1 MKMNR
6 NRSIKQI
13 IAGMIG
19 IVLIVLGAS
28 SINAEARVWKD
39 NKGNSVEA
47 EYVGYEKTAQGLM
60 VKLKSAKGPIKLPFS
75 QLSAAD
81 QAFVKEQAA
90 AQPAISGTPSQK
102 IDQMI
107 LNKLKDADAEIRAR
121 GAALGKEKGLSKL
134 ERTKKAEELVY
145 EMKMTRPNKRTTD
158 QQFVRRI
165 YLDVAGRIPTYSEAT
180 DFLESGDK
188 NKRAKLI
195 DELLDSEAYVM
206 NMFNWY
212 SDLLRI
218 RDGVVMGGGGQLKA
232 IGYVDWVKDS
242 VRQNKPFDKMVQ
254 EMLTATGTLWDNPAT
269 GYLVTDNGMPLCN
282 LSNTFTVFLGTE
294 ITCAQCHDHPFEEVY
309 QMDFF
314 KMASFFGKTS
324 TRGGGGAMMA
334 MSNKNSSRGERD
346 RLNKL
351 LLDGGKLRRNAKTD
365 NQLNQILGTYGY
377 NVHDE
382 NGNVIK
388 LPHDYKYDDADP
400 NSAVAPAAYFG
411 SKVDVS
417 KFENPRQAFA
427 MWMTSKENPRFTVN
441 LVNRLW
447 KRAFGLAQIEPVD
460 NIPGDLGGQ
469 AQNYELLKFLE
480 DTMHELDY
488 DTKAFMRVI
497 YNTQAYQR
505 EACHVSPTLTQIDR
519 GEYHFPEPIL
529 RRMTAEQIWDS
540 LVTLTTSNPESMQ
553 RRGLEDYQAV
563 MNTDLSTLKT
573 ADDVMNF
580 KKQFASVGAIKGMS
594 GEMGSKEAMAAS
606 RVGGEQMVRASE
618 LSIPQRPGTFL
629 RMFGQSNKQLI
640 ENNTTQG
647 STPQVMALLNGKITN
662 QVLTNA
668 KAHLVNEVVNNTRG
682 KGDKTEKIFMSI
694 LGRYPTSGEKSAASS
709 GMRASRDKDK
719 PMSKEQME
727 VAKMGNVIWALL
739 NTREFLFIQ

>member
-1 MKMNR
+1 MNR
-6 NRSIKQI
+6 NNITKQI
-13 IAGMIG
+13 GAALVGM
-19 IVLIVLGAS
+19 VLITS
-28 SINAEARVWKD
+28 SISANARVWKD
-39 NKGNSVEA
+39 QKGHEVEA

-60 VKLKSAKGPIKLPFS
+60 VKLKSAKGDIKLPFL
-75 QLSAAD
+75 QLSAED
-81 QAFVKEQAA
+81 QAYVKEQAA
-90 AQPAISGTPSQK
+90 SQAPVLSGSPSQK

-107 LNKLKDADAEIRAR
+107 MTKLKAANAEIRAR
-121 GAALGKEKGLSKL
+121 GAALSKEEGLSKL
-134 ERTKKAEELVY
+134 ERQKKAEELVY
-145 EMKMTRPNKRTTD
+145 EEKMTLPNKRMSD
-158 QQFVRRI
+158 QQFVRRV
-165 YLDVAGRIPTYSEAT
+165 YLDIAGRIPTYNEAV
-180 DFLESGDK
+180 DFLESGGKD
-188 NKRAKLI
+188 KRAKLI

-242 VRQNKPFDKMVQ
+242 IRENKPFDKIVQ

-309 QMDFF
+309 QMDFY
-314 KMASFFGKTS
+314 KMASFFGETN
-324 TRGGGGAMMA
+324 TRGGGSMMA
-334 MSNKNSSRGERD
+334 MGKKNRSRSERD

-351 LLDGGKLRRNAKTD
+351 LLDGGKLRKNAKTD

-377 NVHDE
+377 NVSDGG
-382 NGNVIK
+382 GNKVK

-400 NSAVAPAAYFG
+400 NAAVAPATYFG
-411 SKVDVS
+411 EKVDVS
-417 KFENPRQAFA
+417 KHGSPRQAFA
-427 MWMTSKENPRFTVN
+427 VWMTSKENPRFTVN

-488 DTKAFMRVI
+488 DVRGFMRVL
-497 YNTQAYQR
+497 YNTDAYQR

-519 GEYHFPEPIL
+519 GEYHFAEPVL
-529 RRMTAEQIWDS
+529 RRMTAEQLWDS

-563 MNTDLSTLKT
+563 MNTDLATLKT
-573 ADDVMNF
+573 ADEVMNF
-580 KKQFASVGAIKGMS
+580 KKQFASVGSIKGMS

-618 LSIPQRPGTFL
+618 LALPQRPGTFL

-640 ENNTTQG
+640 ENNTTLG

-662 QVLTNA
+662 QVLTDA

-682 KGDKTEKIFMSI
+682 RGGKTEKIFMSI
-694 LGRYPTSGEKSAASS
+694 LGRFPTTAEKSAASS
-709 GMRASRDKDK
+709 GMRVSKDK
-719 PMSKEQME
+719 GKPMNKEAME

>member
-1 MKMNR
+1 MKHNKMMN
-6 NRSIKQI
+6 KML
-13 IAGMIG
+13 AALIG
-19 IVLIVLGAS
+19 GVLISS
-28 SINAEARVWKD
+28 SIGANARLWKD
-39 NKGNSVEA
+39 QKGHEVEA
-47 EYVGYEKTAQGLM
+47 EYLGYEKTPQGLM
-60 VKLKSAKGPIKLPFS
+60 IKLKSANGDIKLPFA

-81 QAFVKEQAA
+81 QTYVKAQAA
-90 AQPAISGTPSQK
+90 AQAPTLSGTPSQK

-107 LNKLKDADAEIRAR
+107 MAKLKAANGEIRAR
-121 GAALGKEKGLSKL
+121 GALLSKEKGLSKL
-134 ERTKKAEELVY
+134 ERKKKAEELVY
-145 EMKMTRPNKRTTD
+145 EEKMTLPNKRMTD
-158 QQFVRRI
+158 QQFVRRV
-165 YLDVAGRIPTYSEAT
+165 YLDIAGRIPTYNEAV
-180 DFLESGDK
+180 DFLEAGGK
-188 NKRAKLI
+188 GKRAKLI

-242 VRQNKPFDKMVQ
+242 IRENKHFDKLVE

-309 QMDFF
+309 QMDFY
-314 KMASFFGKTS
+314 KMASFFGETN
-324 TRGGGGAMMA
+324 TRGGGSMMA
-334 MSNKNSSRGERD
+334 MGKKNSSRGERD

-351 LLDGGKLRRNAKTD
+351 LLDGGKLRKNAKTD

-377 NVHDE
+377 NVNDGG
-382 NGNVIK
+382 GNKVK

-400 NSAVAPAAYFG
+400 SSSVAPAAYFG
-411 SKVDVS
+411 EKVDVS
-417 KFENPRQAFA
+417 KFESPRQAFA
-427 MWMTSKENPRFTVN
+427 EWMTSKENPRFTVN

-469 AQNYELLKFLE
+469 AQNKELLTFLE
-480 DTMHELDY
+480 DTMHELDF
-488 DTKAFMRVI
+488 DVKGFMRI
-497 YNTQAYQR
+497 LYNTNAYQR

-519 GEYHFPEPIL
+519 GEYHFAEPIL

-573 ADDVMNF
+573 ADAVMNF

-618 LSIPQRPGTFL
+618 LSLPQRPGTFL

-682 KGDKTEKIFMSI
+682 KGGKTEKIFMSI
-694 LGRYPTSGEKSAASS
+694 LGRFPTSEEKSAASS
-709 GMRASRDKDK
+709 GMRVSKDKDK
-719 PMSKEQME
+719 QMSKEAME